1 MTKQEFEQRIGT
13 QISRQDYNVVEKV
26 YMWHPLI
33 PNACGKDKIAELYK
47 LGGMTLMQDM
57 FARAQQ
63 IEQKDSDL
71 RREYAK
77 LREKRDEIR
86 AESQKLGE
94 QITELFEKRKQLYR
108 EDEEIITHMNEI
120 QAELQNIA

>member
-1 MTKQEFEQRIGT
+1 MTKQEFEQRIDA

-63 IEQKDSDL
+63 SEQKDSDL
-71 RREYAK
+71 RRVYAT
-77 LREKRDEIR
+77 LREKREEIR

-108 EDEEIITHMNEI
+108 EDEEIITRMNEI

>member
-1 MTKQEFEQRIGT
+1 MTKQEFEQRIGA

-33 PNACGKDKIAELYK
+33 PNVCGKDKIAELYK

-71 RREYAK
+71 RRVYAT

-94 QITELFEKRKQLYR
+94 QITELSEKRKQLYR
-108 EDEEIITHMNEI
+108 EDEEIITRMNEI

>member
-1 MTKQEFEQRIGT
+1 MTKQEFEQRIGA

-47 LGGMTLMQDM
+47 LGGMMLMQDM

-71 RREYAK
+71 RREYAT
-77 LREKRDEIR
+77 LREKREEICV
-86 AESQKLGE
+86 ESQKLGE
-94 QITELFEKRKQLYR
+94 QITELSEKRKQLYR
-108 EDEEIITHMNEI
+108 EDEEIITRMNEI

>member
-1 MTKQEFEQRIGT
+1 MTKQEFEQRIGA

-63 IEQKDSDL
+63 LEQKDSDL
-71 RREYAK
+71 RREYAT

-94 QITELFEKRKQLYR
+94 QITELSEKRKQLYR
-108 EDEEIITHMNEI
+108 KDEEIITRMNEI

>member
-1 MTKQEFEQRIGT
+1 MTKQEFEQRIGA

-71 RREYAK
+71 RRVYAT

-94 QITELFEKRKQLYR
+94 QITELSEKRKQLYR
-108 EDEEIITHMNEI
+108 EDEEIITRMNEI

>member
-1 MTKQEFEQRIGT
+1 MTKQEFEQRIGA

-26 YMWHPLI
+26 YMWHPSI
-33 PNACGKDKIAELYK
+33 PNAGGKDKIAELYK

-71 RREYAK
+71 RREYAT

-108 EDEEIITHMNEI
+108 EDEEIITRMNEI

>member
-1 MTKQEFEQRIGT
+1 MTKQEFEQRIGA
-13 QISRQDYNVVEKV
+13 QISRQDYNIVEEV

-33 PNACGKDKIAELYK
+33 PNAGGKDKIAELYK

-63 IEQKDSDL
+63 LEQKDADL
-71 RREYAK
+71 RREYAT
-77 LREKRDEIR
+77 LREKREEICVEIKQTKS
-86 AESQKLGE
+86 AIE
-94 QITELFEKRKQLYR
+94 ELMERRKQLYR
-108 EDEEIITHMNEI
+108 EDEATITRMNEI

>member
-1 MTKQEFEQRIGT
+1 MTKQEFEQRIGA

-63 IEQKDSDL
+63 SEQKDSDL
-71 RREYAK
+71 RHEYAT

-86 AESQKLGE
+86 AESQKLSE
-94 QITELFEKRKQLYR
+94 QITELSEKRKQLYR
-108 EDEEIITHMNEI
+108 EDEEIITRMNEI

>member
-1 MTKQEFEQRIGT
+1 MTKQEFEQRIGA

-71 RREYAK
+71 RRVYAT

-94 QITELFEKRKQLYR
+94 QITELFEKRKQLCR
-108 EDEEIITHMNEI
+108 EDEEIITRMNEI

>member
-1 MTKQEFEQRIGT
+1 MTKQEFEQRIDA

-71 RREYAK
+71 RREYAT

-108 EDEEIITHMNEI
+108 EDEEIITRMNEI

>member
-1 MTKQEFEQRIGT
+1 MTKQEFEQRIGA
-13 QISRQDYNVVEKV
+13 QISRQDYNVVEAV
-26 YMWHPLI
+26 YMWHPSI
-33 PNACGKDKIAELYK
+33 PNAGGKDKIAELYK

-63 IEQKDSDL
+63 LEQKDTDL
-71 RREYAK
+71 RREYAT

-86 AESQKLGE
+86 ADIKQTKSAIE
-94 QITELFEKRKQLYR
+94 ELMERRKQLYR
-108 EDEEIITHMNEI
+108 EDEEIITRMNEI

>member
-1 MTKQEFEQRIGT
+1 MTKAEFEQRIGA
-13 QISRQDYNVVEKV
+13 QISRQDYNIVEAV

-33 PNACGKDKIAELYK
+33 PNAGGKDKIAELYK

-63 IEQKDSDL
+63 LEQKDSDL
-71 RREYAK
+71 RHEYAT
-77 LREKRDEIR
+77 LREKREEIC
-86 AESQKLGE
+86 ADIKQTKAAIE
-94 QITELFEKRKQLYR
+94 ELMEKRKQLYR
-108 EDEEIITHMNEI
+108 VDEEIITRMNEI

>member
-1 MTKQEFEQRIGT
+1 MTKQEFEQRIGA

-63 IEQKDSDL
+63 LEQKDTDL
-71 RREYAK
+71 RREYAT
-77 LREKRDEIR
+77 LREKREEICVEIKQTKS
-86 AESQKLGE
+86 AIE
-94 QITELFEKRKQLYR
+94 ELMERRKQLCR
-108 EDEEIITHMNEI
+108 EDEATITRMNEI

>member
-1 MTKQEFEQRIGT
+1 MTKQEFEQRIGA

-71 RREYAK
+71 RRVYAT

-94 QITELFEKRKQLYR
+94 QITELSEKRKQLYR
-108 EDEEIITHMNEI
+108 EDEATITRMNEI